1 MTNQDWTVIIVL
13 IPVVGIAARIFIAIY
28 KSIKEQKKEEIREL
42 AKKYKRIPGED
53 VPIGKGFIDTEMRRH
68 IDG

>member
-13 IPVVGIAARIFIAIY
+13 IPVVGIAARIFIDMFKALN
-28 KSIKEQKKEEIREL
+28 KQKKEEIREL

-53 VPIGKGFIDTEMRRH
+53 EPIGKGFIDTEMRRL